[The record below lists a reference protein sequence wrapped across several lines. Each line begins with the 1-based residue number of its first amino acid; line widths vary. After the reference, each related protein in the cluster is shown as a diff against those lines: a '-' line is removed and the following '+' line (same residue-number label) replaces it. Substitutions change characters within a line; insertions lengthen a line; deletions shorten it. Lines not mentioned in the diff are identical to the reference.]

1 MRAASQSDSAGG
13 GGRLTGEPAAESDR
27 SAIVDTGTA
36 FGAKVAAR
44 LAQENIIW
52 LITVGPSG
60 TPQPNPVWFQWRDGE
75 FLIFSQADKSKLR
88 NIARNPRVSL
98 HLNSTESG
106 GDVVVLTGTA
116 RIDESGAT
124 PAETAAFTEKYTE
137 GLASISMTEDQFHAE
152 YSVTV
157 RITPDRLRG
166 F

>member
-1 MRAASQSDSAGG
+1 M
-13 GGRLTGEPAAESDR
+13 TTESDR
-27 SAIVDTGTA
+27 SATPVVDTGTA

-44 LAQENIIW
+44 LEQENIIW
-52 LITVGPSG
+52 LTTVGPSG

-98 HLNSTESG
+98 HLNSTAFG
-106 GDVVVLTGTA
+106 ADVVILTGTA
-116 RIDESGAT
+116 RIDESGPT
-124 PAETAAFTEKYTE
+124 KTEIAAFTEKYTK
-137 GLASISMTEDQFHAE
+137 GLASISMTEEQFHAE

>member
-1 MRAASQSDSAGG
+1 M
-13 GGRLTGEPAAESDR
+13 TTTDR
-27 SAIVDTGTA
+27 SATPVVDTGTA

-44 LAQENIIW
+44 LGQENVIW
-52 LITVGPSG
+52 LTTVGRTG

-98 HLNSTESG
+98 HLNSTATG
-106 GDVVVLTGTA
+106 GEVVVLTGTA

-137 GLASISMTEDQFHAE
+137 GLAAISMTEEQFHAE